1 MQIKSS
7 GMVVHSPIE
16 ETMSTA
22 IDARGDL
29 ACKHSNRIFIEN
41 YSTFFTLINIQ
52 VDPQMTL
59 LSELFLIH

>member
-1 MQIKSS
+1 MK
-7 GMVVHSPIE
+7 
-16 ETMSTA
+16 
-22 IDARGDL
+22 L
-29 ACKHSNRIFIEN
+29 KHSNRIFIEN